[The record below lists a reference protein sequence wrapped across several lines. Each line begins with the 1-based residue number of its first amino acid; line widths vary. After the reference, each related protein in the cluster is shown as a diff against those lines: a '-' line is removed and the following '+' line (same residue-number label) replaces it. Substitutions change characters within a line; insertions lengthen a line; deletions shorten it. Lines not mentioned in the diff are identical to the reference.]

1 MKIAITSTGASIDSP
16 VDERFGRARYILVYD
31 IQNGEYETLDNETNL
46 NLAQGA
52 GIQTASM
59 VAEKGVS
66 VVLTGRVGPKADQ
79 ALKAAKIRFIEN
91 ISGTCRSVIETYKNE
106 NAAI

>member
-16 VDERFGRARYILVYD
+16 IDERFGRARYILVYD
-31 IQNGEYETLDNETNL
+31 IQNGECEALDNETNL

-79 ALKAAKIRFIEN
+79 ALKA
-91 ISGTCRSVIETYKNE
+91 
-106 NAAI
+106 